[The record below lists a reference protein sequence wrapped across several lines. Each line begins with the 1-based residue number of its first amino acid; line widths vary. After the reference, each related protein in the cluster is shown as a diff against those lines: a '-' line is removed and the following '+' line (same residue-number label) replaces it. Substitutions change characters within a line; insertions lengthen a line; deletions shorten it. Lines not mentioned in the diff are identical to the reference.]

1 MTEKIEVSL
10 TFADFIKNNKSVLE
24 LKQLDANNYKQLLT
38 AKAIEDQTKEFG
50 FSDVWKKELA
60 DKIAELQPKAEVEL
74 KDASE
79 NVNKYLYNLVK
90 AIVEFHRP
98 VIEMPKDAKI
108 KELATT
114 IRSLIAAGGGQLE
127 PEFVF
132 NAVKVL
138 FVNK

>member
-10 TFADFIKNNKSVLE
+10 TFADFAKNNKSVLE
-24 LKQLDANNYKQLLT
+24 LKQLDASNYKQLLT
-38 AKAIEDQTKEFG
+38 AKAVEDQIKDIG
-50 FSDVWKKELA
+50 FSEAWKKELA
-60 DKIAELQPKAEVEL
+60 DKITELKPLAEKEL

-79 NVNKYLYNLVK
+79 NVNKYLFNLVK
-90 AIVEFHRP
+90 EIIAYHRA
-98 VIEMPKDAKI
+98 VIEMPKDEKI

-138 FVNK
+138 YVK